1 MLQKRGSAFMD
12 NSRYRGPL
20 TMHVR
25 APGQTALLVAASIG
39 ATAVIDQLL
48 LGGANVERAD
58 GAGTTP
64 LLAAV
69 QAGHASAVLALLNH
83 GASVTHAVLLINP
96 RAGTPGCADAR

>member
-1 MLQKRGSAFMD
+1 MCVCVCA
-12 NSRYRGPL
+12 
-20 TMHVR
+20 
-25 APGQTALLVAASIG
+25 GQTALLVAASIG

-69 QAGHASAVLALLNH
+69 QAGHAGAALALLNN
-83 GASVTHAVLLINP
+83 GASVTHAVRPSPALL
-96 RAGTPGCADAR
+96 TPFFFFLAR